1 MHVGVSAASQP
12 NASNGTS
19 AQLLS
24 LVMSGQHG
32 CAASLLCGADRLRS
46 AGADRLAG
54 ADALLR
60 QTWYMSSMCAPQR
73 SPMNIS
79 GA

>member
-46 AGADRLAG
+46 HPV
-54 ADALLR
+54 
-60 QTWYMSSMCAPQR
+60 PQEQATHTAAQPGVPYEPHV
-73 SPMNIS
+73 SHELGIS
-79 GA
+79 CKIR